1 MQERVITPNF
11 IMHKRGKF
19 HVGCPSITGRN
30 SEVIYLPDV
39 YSAEIDPRSK
49 EEANKNWI
57 SAYGLFD
64 LYSNK
69 LIQPTM
75 DDTGELQYNVWL
87 TNGVS
92 APENK
97 TLSAVELENENRL
110 KFYSQESA
118 MNYINWLQQ

>member
-1 MQERVITPNF
+1 MEENAKEFDKLRKGVETVKAKEEELDNLADDI
-11 IMHKRGKF
+11 KKF
-19 HVGCPSITGRN
+19 FTK
-30 SEVIYLPDV
+30 
-39 YSAEIDPRSK
+39 IDYK

-69 LIQPTM
+69 LIQPTI
-75 DDTGELQYNVWL
+75 DENGELQYNVWL

-110 KFYSQESA
+110 KFYCLESA